1 VKVVSKNILEI
12 NFLFTG
18 SQLYRNFYDMKTL
31 VLVLVLGS
39 LSIITPTVQP
49 AKIVV
54 TYLVG
59 TKSQLISFMPIVEE
73 LAQRGH
79 DVTVVTAYR
88 VPITDKSIRLI
99 HLADL
104 DAELESFTPDWF
116 GMSKEGAKQILTMA
130 TSMKSMY
137 FSGYECLMR
146 NKEFQSLIQA
156 NDIDLM
162 IVD

>member
-1 VKVVSKNILEI
+1 M
-12 NFLFTG
+12 
-18 SQLYRNFYDMKTL
+18 R
-31 VLVLVLGS
+31 
-39 LSIITPTVQP
+39 TVEP

-73 LAQRGH
+73 LAHRGH
-79 DVTVVTAYR
+79 DITVVTAYK
-88 VPITDKSIRLI
+88 VPITDKSIGLI

-104 DAELESFTPDWF
+104 DAELEVFTPDWF
-116 GMSKEGAKQILTMA
+116 GMSNEGAKQILTMA

-146 NKEFQSLIQA
+146 NKEFQSLIKA
-156 NDIDLM
+156 NDIDLF
-162 IVD
+162 IVDSVLNEFVLPVEF